1 MFVLILLS
9 IKICLTPNT
18 TTMNEGFDYFRIK
31 MAWNAEQEDGSL
43 AKVKTED
50 LVYASSYTEA
60 EKIAYALIEDQQRT
74 KNGDV
79 SFEIL
84 KTKIS
89 ELLYND
95 NLLHDS
101 DLVGGMVYNYLDPE
115 ADENIGIYA
124 VKVMLVTVDERTA
137 KEKRTYET
145 LYTPASSNTDA
156 ADRISK
162 HLNKSMSD
170 FVIRDI
176 KFDKAESIL
185 WPTNV
190 FEAKANVA

>member
-1 MFVLILLS
+1 MD
-9 IKICLTPNT
+9 KN
-18 TTMNEGFDYFRIK
+18 FDYFRIK
-31 MAWNAEQEDGSL
+31 MSWTAEQEDGSL

-60 EKIAYALIEDQQRT
+60 EAVAYALIEDQQRAR
-74 KNGDV
+74 NGEV
-79 SFEIL
+79 TFEIL

-89 ELLYND
+89 EMLYND
-95 NLLHDS
+95 NLLYDT
-101 DLVGGMVYNYLDPE
+101 DLDGGLVYNYLNPD
-115 ADENIGIYA
+115 ADDNVGIYA
-124 VKVMLVTVDERTA
+124 VKVMIITVDERTA

-156 ADRISK
+156 ANMVSQHFD
-162 HLNKSMSD
+162 HLMSD

-185 WPTNV
+185 WPKEIFKSKSNI
-190 FEAKANVA
+190 A

>member
-1 MFVLILLS
+1 M
-9 IKICLTPNT
+9 TQ
-18 TTMNEGFDYFRIK
+18 GFDYFRIK
-31 MAWNAEQEDGSL
+31 MAWTAEQEDGSL

-60 EKIAYALIEDQQRT
+60 EKIAYALIEDQQRD

-79 SFEIL
+79 VIEIL

-89 ELLYND
+89 EMLFND
-95 NLLHDS
+95 NLQHDS
-101 DLVGGMVYNYLDPE
+101 GLIGGLVYNYLDPD
-115 ADENIGIYA
+115 ADDNIGIYA

-145 LYTPASSNTDA
+145 IYTPASSNTDA
-156 ADRISK
+156 ADRIRK
-162 HLNKSMSD
+162 HLSMSD

-185 WPTNV
+185 WPTDV
-190 FEAKANVA
+190 FQSKSNAA

>member
-1 MFVLILLS
+1 
-9 IKICLTPNT
+9 
-18 TTMNEGFDYFRIK
+18 MNQGFDYFRIK
-31 MAWNAEQEDGSL
+31 MAWTAEQEDGSL

-60 EKIAYALIEDQQRT
+60 EKIAYALIEDQQRN

-79 SFEIL
+79 AIEIL

-89 ELLYND
+89 EMLFND
-95 NLLHDS
+95 NLQHDS
-101 DLVGGMVYNYLDPE
+101 DLIGGLVYNYLDPD

-124 VKVMLVTVDERTA
+124 VKVMLVTLDERTA

-145 LYTPASSNTDA
+145 IYTPASSNTDA
-156 ADRISK
+156 ADRIRK
-162 HLNKSMSD
+162 HLKMSD

-185 WPTNV
+185 WPTDV
-190 FEAKANVA
+190 FQSKSNAA

>member
-1 MFVLILLS
+1 MFNP
-9 IKICLTPNT
+9 KYHQ
-18 TTMNEGFDYFRIK
+18 MNDRFDYFRIK
-31 MAWNAEQEDGSL
+31 MTWNAEQEDGTL

-74 KNGDV
+74 KNGDA

-89 ELLYND
+89 EVLYNNNLLY
-95 NLLHDS
+95 DS
-101 DLVGGMVYNYLDPE
+101 DLIGGMVYNYLDTE
-115 ADENIGIYA
+115 AGESIGIYA
-124 VKVMLVTVDERTA
+124 VKVMLITVDERTA

-145 LYTPASSNTDA
+145 FYTPAQSNTDA
-156 ADRISK
+156 ADIISQYLK
-162 HLNKSMSD
+162 NSMSD
-170 FVIRDI
+170 FIIRDI

-185 WPTNV
+185 WPTNT
-190 FEAKANVA
+190 FKSKANVA